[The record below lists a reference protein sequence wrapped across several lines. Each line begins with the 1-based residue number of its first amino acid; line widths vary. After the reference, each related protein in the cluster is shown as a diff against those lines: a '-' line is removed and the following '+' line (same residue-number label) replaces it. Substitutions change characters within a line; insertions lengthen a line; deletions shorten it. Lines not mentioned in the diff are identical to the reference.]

1 MNKPEFYVKLRKYA
15 VVNNKRA
22 IMQMITSIIPY
33 LAIFVIMYWLL
44 MHKYPYLIVL
54 LLAII
59 NAGFMAR
66 VFIIFHDCTHNA
78 FFRSINLN
86 RVVGHFCGILTFT
99 PFHEWQLGHKIHHA
113 TSSNLD
119 KRGTGDLYTM
129 TLNEYYSKTRLKKFF
144 YALFRN
150 PFFLF
155 IIAPPVKFI
164 ILNRIPKNVR
174 RNRELVSSAITTV
187 ALALIIF
194 LSWRTIG
201 IRNYVMIQL
210 PVIWIG
216 SSIGFWLF
224 FIQHQFEN
232 VYWSRNAEWNPFKA
246 AMEGASFYKLP
257 GILRWFTGNIGYHHL
272 HHILLNIPCYYL
284 KDCYEDVRLDEPKIS
299 LTLKTGFKSVYLKL
313 YDEETKKLLSFG
325 KARELIKVRTL
336 EQSNKR
342 KNACH

>member
-15 VVNNKRA
+15 KVNNKRA
-22 IMQMITSIIPY
+22 IMQMITSIVPFFI
-33 LAIFVIMYWLL
+33 IFALMYWLL
-44 MHKYPYLIVL
+44 INGYSYFIVL

-66 VFIIFHDCTHNA
+66 IFIIFHDCTHNA
-78 FFRSINLN
+78 FFKSINLN
-86 RVVGHFCGILTFT
+86 KVVGHFCGILTFT
-99 PFHEWQLGHKIHHA
+99 PFHEWQLAHKIHHA

-129 TLNEYYSKTRLKKFF
+129 TLSEYYAKTKYNRFF

-155 IIAPPVKFI
+155 IIAPPVKFVL
-164 ILNRIPKNVR
+164 LNRIPKNVR

-187 ALALIIF
+187 ALVLIIF
-194 LSWRTIG
+194 LSWNTIG
-201 IRNYVMIQL
+201 IRNYILIQL

-224 FIQHQFEN
+224 FVQHQFEN
-232 VYWSRNAEWNPFKA
+232 VYWSRNKEWNPFRA
-246 AMEGASFYKLP
+246 AMEGASLYKLP

-272 HHILLNIPCYYL
+272 HHLLLNIPCYYL
-284 KDCYEDVRLDEPKIS
+284 KDCYEDVRLDEAKIS
-299 LTLKTGFKSVYLKL
+299 LSLSTGFKSVLLKL
-313 YDEETKKLLSFG
+313 YDEETKKLITF
-325 KARELIKVRTL
+325 KAAKELVKSRAAG
-336 EQSNKR
+336 Q
-342 KNACH
+342 